1 MAHETFGHSKE
12 NLCLRAHLSPERI
25 FVIPN
30 AICGADFRPVSKQRK
45 RSVTASPAGAN
56 LRKPVRIVLLS
67 RLVYRKGIDLAAEV
81 IPTICARFPWVDF
94 VIGGDGPKRLLL
106 EEMIAK
112 HGLQDRVQLAGAISH
127 SQVRTF
133 LTQGD
138 IFLNCS
144 LTEAFCI
151 AILEA
156 SCCGLSVVSTR
167 VGGVEE
173 VLPQS
178 LPNAEGRDTTIIHL
192 CDAEPACLCCLVA
205 YSSSS
210 FVLDPF
216 CSRVSSSSKCHP
228 RIPLLLLAS

>member
-1 MAHETFGHSKE
+1 MDFAESDFCSKE

-30 AICGADFRPVSKQRK
+30 AITGSDFRPPNKRRRTSSVVSEST
-45 RSVTASPAGAN
+45 SV
-56 LRKPVRIVLLS
+56 RKPVRIVLLS
-67 RLVYRKGIDLAAEV
+67 RLVYRKGIDLAAEI

-112 HGLQDRVQLAGAISH
+112 SVERDWFSSLLTFFRHGLQDRVHLAGAISH
-127 SQVRTF
+127 TQVRNF
-133 LTQGD
+133 LSQGD

-173 VLPQS
+173 VLPQT
-178 LPNAEGRDTTIIHL
+178 LPNSEGREIKIVHL
-192 CDAEPACLCCLVA
+192 CEPEPACL
-205 YSSSS
+205 
-210 FVLDPF
+210 
-216 CSRVSSSSKCHP
+216 
-228 RIPLLLLAS
+228 